1 MPNLPAQMSQKA
13 RSIVYKI
20 PVIPLWAQIAG
31 GAAAVASIVSSS
43 TQTTRL
49 VRVRTAAGIAPS
61 TWLLLATSS
70 LAWFAYGVSVR
81 SPQQII
87 ANGTWVIL
95 VIPLSW
101 FMLIEKPL
109 RTRLGAQFLIAL
121 SLLFLLGLGVLNEN
135 IPAYIGM
142 PASILVNLPQIR
154 YTIQHGR
161 GPGISV
167 AAWAFLATSSYLW
180 FTYGIGAGEVPV
192 IINSGI
198 AALLGT
204 VAVTALL
211 VRPTTRQS
219 MRKTTSDADLVTG
232 RVKNVEV
239 PLSPNRI

>member
-1 MPNLPAQMSQKA
+1 M
-13 RSIVYKI
+13 
-20 PVIPLWAQIAG
+20 IPLWAQIAG
-31 GAAAVASIVSSS
+31 GAAAIASIVSSS

-49 VRVRTAAGIAPS
+49 LRVRTAAGIAPS

-101 FMLIEKPL
+101 FMLYDKPL
-109 RTRLGAQFLIAL
+109 RTRLGAQLLIAF
-121 SLLFLLGLGVLNEN
+121 SLLVLLGLGVLNEN

-167 AAWAFLATSSYLW
+167 AAWAFLAISSYLW
-180 FTYGIGAGEVPV
+180 FTYGIGAGEIPV

-204 VAVTALL
+204 TAVVALL
-211 VRPTTRQS
+211 VRPATNFSGTDL
-219 MRKTTSDADLVTG
+219 TSDADLVTG
-232 RVKNVEV
+232 RIENVEV
-239 PLSPNRI
+239 PLSPDGI

>member
-1 MPNLPAQMSQKA
+1 
-13 RSIVYKI
+13 
-20 PVIPLWAQIAG
+20 VIPLWAQIAG

-49 VRVRTAAGIAPS
+49 LRVRTAAGIAPS

-95 VIPLSW
+95 VVPLSW

-109 RTRLGAQFLIAL
+109 RKRLGAQFLIAL
-121 SLLFLLGLGVLNEN
+121 SLLFLLGLGVINEN

-204 VAVTALL
+204 IAVIALL

-219 MRKTTSDADLVTG
+219 MSELTSDADLVTG
-232 RVKNVEV
+232 GVEDVEV
-239 PLSPNRI
+239 PLSPDRI

>member
-1 MPNLPAQMSQKA
+1 
-13 RSIVYKI
+13 
-20 PVIPLWAQIAG
+20 VIPLWAQIAG

-49 VRVRTAAGIAPS
+49 LRVRTAAGIAPS
-61 TWLLLATSS
+61 TWLLLVTSS

-204 VAVTALL
+204 IAVIALL

-219 MRKTTSDADLVTG
+219 MSELTGDADLVTG
-232 RVKNVEV
+232 GVEDVEV
-239 PLSPNRI
+239 PLSPDRI

>member
-1 MPNLPAQMSQKA
+1 
-13 RSIVYKI
+13 
-20 PVIPLWAQIAG
+20 VIPLWAQIAG

-49 VRVRTAAGIAPS
+49 LRVRTAAGIAPS
-61 TWLLLATSS
+61 TWLLLVTSS

-121 SLLFLLGLGVLNEN
+121 SLLFLLGLGVINEN

-167 AAWAFLATSSYLW
+167 AAWAFLAGSSYLW

-204 VAVTALL
+204 IAVIALL

-219 MRKTTSDADLVTG
+219 MSELTSDADLVTG
-232 RVKNVEV
+232 GVEDVEV
-239 PLSPNRI
+239 PLSPDRI

>member
-1 MPNLPAQMSQKA
+1 M
-13 RSIVYKI
+13 
-20 PVIPLWAQIAG
+20 IPLWAQIAG

-49 VRVRTAAGIAPS
+49 FRVRTAAGISPS
-61 TWLLLATSS
+61 TCLLLVTSS

-109 RTRLGAQFLIAL
+109 RTRLGAQLLIAF
-121 SLLFLLGLGVLNEN
+121 SLLVLLSLGVLNEN
-135 IPAYIGM
+135 IPAYIGI
-142 PASILVNLPQIR
+142 PASILVNLPEIR

-180 FTYGIGAGEVPV
+180 FAYGIGAGDIPV

-204 VAVTALL
+204 TAVIALL
-211 VRPTTRQS
+211 VRPAPIQALGAE
-219 MRKTTSDADLVTG
+219 TTSDADLVTG
-232 RVKNVEV
+232 GVKNVEE
-239 PLSPNRI
+239 PLAPDSI